1 MKVISIFLALI
12 NALASLLLLAY
23 TLSPENARH
32 DIPFWLMAK
41 TVAGSF
47 VVVAS
52 ILAWIDSVRPMSVKS
67 MVLCSLLL
75 IMLGVASTT
84 WIVQLGIISG
94 DMLNTLIVY
103 GGSLTIQGITSLLSL
118 FEAGGESSSPR

>member
-1 MKVISIFLALI
+1 MKVVSIFLALI

-23 TLSPENARH
+23 TLSPENARY

-41 TVAGSF
+41 TAAGSF
-47 VVVAS
+47 VVLAG

-103 GGSLTIQGITSLLSL
+103 GCSLTVQGIASLLGL
-118 FEAGGESSSPR
+118 FEAAGEANNLR